1 MPSIIK
7 FGTDGWRGV
16 IGEDFTFDNVR
27 ACAQGVAN
35 YLHDRG
41 IAQNGLLIGYDTRFA
56 SEDFAAAVAEVI
68 AANGIKAYLNPKAA
82 PTPVISYAIV
92 AKKAAGA
99 VIITASHNPAIWNGF
114 KYKPEYAGSAS
125 PEVTT
130 ELEKRIHQ
138 IVSNGKI
145 KRLPLSDGLKQ
156 GLIEYHDPAPIYLSH
171 IAQMVD
177 LEHIRK
183 AGLKIAVDS
192 MYGSGAGYF
201 RRLLTGG
208 STKII
213 ELNYKRNPLF
223 PGIQPEPIASHLT
236 KLSRK
241 IQTSGADVGLA
252 TDGDSDRIG
261 VLDENGV
268 FVTQLQVFALLTL
281 YLLEIRGE
289 RGALIKSITTTDMI
303 YKLGEL
309 FSVPVFETPVGFKY
323 LGPKMMAENAL
334 IGGEESGGFG
344 YRGHIPERDGIL
356 SGLYILDFVV
366 KTGKKPSELIK
377 YLYSKVGPHHYNRID
392 FHFSSEK
399 REAVVQRLS
408 QLKPK
413 EIDNTKVTEIDTGD
427 GFRFRLSDGSWL
439 LIRLSGTEPVLRIY
453 AESDSPEHVER
464 LLKAGKELAGI

>member
-35 YLHDRG
+35 YLQDRG
-41 IAQNGLLIGYDTRFA
+41 IAKQGLLIGYDTRFA

-125 PEVTT
+125 PEVTA

-138 IVSNGKI
+138 IVSSGKI

-156 GLIEYHDPAPIYLSH
+156 GLIEYHDPAPKYLSH
-171 IAQMVD
+171 IAKMVD

-183 AGLKIAVDS
+183 AGLKIAADS

-223 PGIQPEPIASHLT
+223 PGIQPEPIASHLA

-241 IQTSGADVGLA
+241 VQTSEADVGLA

-309 FSVPVFETPVGFKY
+309 FSVPVFETAVGFKY

-356 SGLYILDFVV
+356 SGLYILDFMVR
-366 KTGKKPSELIK
+366 TGKKPSELIK
-377 YLYSKVGPHHYNRID
+377 YLYSKIGR
-392 FHFSSEK
+392 
-399 REAVVQRLS
+399 A
-408 QLKPK
+408 
-413 EIDNTKVTEIDTGD
+413 
-427 GFRFRLSDGSWL
+427 
-439 LIRLSGTEPVLRIY
+439 
-453 AESDSPEHVER
+453 HV
-464 LLKAGKELAGI
+464 

>member
-1 MPSIIK
+1 MANTIK
-7 FGTDGWRGV
+7 FGTDGWRG
-16 IGEDFTFDNVR
+16 IMGEDFTFDNVR

-35 YLHDRG
+35 YLLDRG
-41 IAQNGLLIGYDTRFA
+41 IAKNGLMIGYDTRFA

-68 AANGIKAYLNPKAA
+68 AGNGIKAYLNPKAA

-125 PEVTT
+125 PEVTS

-138 IVSNGKI
+138 IVGNGKI
-145 KRLPLSDGLKQ
+145 KRLTLADGLKQ
-156 GLIEYHDPAPIYLSH
+156 GLIEYHDPAPVYLSH
-171 IAQMVD
+171 IAKLVD
-177 LEHIRK
+177 LERIRQ
-183 AGLKIAVDS
+183 AGLKIAIDS
-192 MYGSGAGYF
+192 MYGAGAGYF
-201 RRLLTGG
+201 KGLLADGRNE
-208 STKII
+208 II
-213 ELNYKRNPLF
+213 ELNAKRNPLF
-223 PGIQPEPIASHLT
+223 PGIQPEPITQHLT
-236 KLSRK
+236 RLSRRIRAIK
-241 IQTSGADVGLA
+241 ADVGLA

-261 VLDENGV
+261 VLDEKGV
-268 FVTQLQVFALLTL
+268 FVTQLQVFALLAL
-281 YLLEIRGE
+281 YLLEVRGE
-289 RGALIKSITTTDMI
+289 RGALVKSITTTDMI

-309 FSVPVFETPVGFKY
+309 YSVPVFETKVGFKY

-356 SGLYILDFVV
+356 SGLYILDFMV
-366 KTGKKPSELIK
+366 KTGKKPSELIE

-392 FHFSSEK
+392 FHFPAEK
-399 REAVVQRLS
+399 REAVTQRLN
-408 QLKPK
+408 QLKPEK
-413 EIDNTKVTEIDTGD
+413 IDNTRVTKINLLD
-427 GFRFRLSDGSWL
+427 GFHFRLSDGSWL

>member
-1 MPSIIK
+1 MPSPIK

-35 YLHDRG
+35 YLQDRG
-41 IAQNGLLIGYDTRFA
+41 IAKQGLLVGYDTRFA

-125 PEVTT
+125 PEVTA

-138 IVSNGKI
+138 IVSSGKI
-145 KRLPLSDGLKQ
+145 KRLPLSDGLKK
-156 GLIEYHDPAPIYLSH
+156 GLIEYHDPAPVYLSH
-171 IAQMVD
+171 IAKFVD

-213 ELNYKRNPLF
+213 ELNSKRNPLF
-223 PGIQPEPIASHLT
+223 PGIQPEPIASHLA
-236 KLSRK
+236 KLSQRIRK
-241 IQTSGADVGLA
+241 IKADVGLA

-268 FVTQLQVFALLTL
+268 FVTQLQVFALLAL
-281 YLLEIRGE
+281 YLLEVRGE

-309 FSVPVFETPVGFKY
+309 FSVPVYETAVGFKY

-356 SGLYILDFVV
+356 SGLYILDFMVR
-366 KTGKKPSELIK
+366 TGKKPSELIK
-377 YLYSKVGPHHYNRID
+377 YLYSKVGTHHYDRID

-399 REAVVQRLS
+399 REAVVKRLS

-413 EIDNTKVTEIDTGD
+413 EIDNTKVTEIDTVD